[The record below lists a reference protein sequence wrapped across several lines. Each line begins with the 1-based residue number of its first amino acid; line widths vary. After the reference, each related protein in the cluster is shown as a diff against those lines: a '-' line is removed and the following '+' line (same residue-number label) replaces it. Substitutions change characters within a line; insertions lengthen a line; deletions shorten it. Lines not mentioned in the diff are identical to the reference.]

1 MRDELLELARAH
13 PQLRIRSCV
22 LHGGGDVFEHGAVDA
37 LAVEHLRATG
47 NIAAHMAF
55 VCGDSAIVQRV
66 RRGLF
71 MAGMSPRRIFLDA
84 FVTAPAPSPAPV
96 A

>member
-1 MRDELLELARAH
+1 
-13 PQLRIRSCV
+13 
-22 LHGGGDVFEHGAVDA
+22 
-37 LAVEHLRATG
+37 
-47 NIAAHMAF
+47 MAF

-71 MAGMSPRRIFLDA
+71 MAGMSPRRILLDA
-84 FVTAPAPSPAPV
+84 FVTAPAPNPAPV